1 MPSSFSVTDV
11 HCALPALPT
20 ERTSP
25 IQENEGAAHSTSEII
40 HLGGAAQ
47 STSRLPDGCHD
58 GLPVII
64 HISST

>member
-11 HCALPALPT
+11 QCALPVLPT
-20 ERTSP
+20 EGTNP
-25 IQENEGAAHSTSEII
+25 IQENEGAAHSTSKII
-40 HLGGAAQ
+40 HLVDSAQ